1 MEYYVFKDGQN
12 LGPMSDQSVIDG
24 LRGGRFLPND
34 LGCRVGESRWQ
45 DLSVLFPLE
54 GQRQPYSWQQPGR
67 STGPV
72 YEQPSPPPQAAYPQ
86 PAPMARVEGNAQANY
101 PGGDFLL
108 GPRLGALLIDALCA
122 IPLVW
127 MAVIPFVGI
136 IGAPLLCAYWISR
149 DSFFGGQ
156 SLGKKALGLRVMK
169 PDGSPFT
176 WADSV
181 KRNIVYFGYLVLL
194 IPWLGLILNL
204 LVNVPLGIVEL
215 IMVLT
220 GGQRLGDRQ
229 GGTYVVRA

>member
-1 MEYYVFKDGQN
+1 MEYYVYKDGAN
-12 LGPMSDQSVIDG
+12 LGPLPEAYVSDAIRS
-24 LRGGRFLPND
+24 GRFLPSD
-34 LGCRVGESRWQ
+34 LACRVGESRWQ
-45 DLSVLFPLE
+45 DLSVLFPFE
-54 GQRQPYSWQQPGR
+54 SPQGTPQQGGR

-72 YEQPSPPPQAAYPQ
+72 YQQPSPQ
-86 PAPMARVEGNAQANY
+86 PWSNAQHAPMVPVQNNAQANY

-108 GPRLGALLIDALCA
+108 GPRLGALLIDGLCA

-127 MAVIPFVGI
+127 MAIIPFIGI

-156 SLGKKALGLRVMK
+156 SIGKKALGLKVIK

-181 KRNIVYFGYLVLL
+181 KRNLVYFGYLVLM
-194 IPWLGLILNL
+194 IPWLGIILNAV
-204 LVNVPLGIVEL
+204 VNIPLGILEL
-215 IMVLT
+215 ILVLT
-220 GGQRLGDRQ
+220 GGQRLGDKQ